1 MIKNVGFIGLGVM
14 GYNIALHIINANRN
28 VHVINRNSTNTL
40 KFIKKFRN
48 SKRLFTYDQYDH
60 LSNKCDFIVSCVGK
74 DLDLKDVYLSK
85 SGILKGLRPKTLIV
99 DHTTASYDISKV
111 LYDKILGKKCYFFD
125 APISG
130 GEIGAINGTL
140 SIMVGGKK
148 SKFNNI
154 KEILNLYSKSLIY
167 MGKSGSGQLTKMV
180 NQICVATIIQGL
192 AEGLN
197 FAKKKKLNIDSLIK
211 VLKNGAGQS
220 WQLENRAKTMWKSEF
235 DFGFMNKLMQKDLD
249 IIFKEINQSDI
260 RLPVTKI
267 IKNNYKKLIKL
278 GFEKEDTSNLIRL
291 LM

>member
-28 VHVINRNSTNTL
+28 VHIINRNSKNTL
-40 KFIKKFRN
+40 KFIKKFKN
-48 SKRLFTYDQYDH
+48 SRRLFTYDQYDQ
-60 LSNKCDFIVSCVGK
+60 LSNKCDFIISCVGK

-85 SGILKGLRPKTLIV
+85 NGILKGLRPKTLVV
-99 DHTTASYDISKV
+99 DHTTASYDISNL
-111 LYDKILGKKCYFFD
+111 LYKKTLVKKCYFFD

-148 SKFNNI
+148 SKFNNL

-167 MGKSGSGQLTKMV
+167 MGVSGSGQLTKMV

-197 FAKKKKLNIDSLIK
+197 FAKKKK
-211 VLKNGAGQS
+211 
-220 WQLENRAKTMWKSEF
+220 TKS
-235 DFGFMNKLMQKDLD
+235 
-249 IIFKEINQSDI
+249 
-260 RLPVTKI
+260 
-267 IKNNYKKLIKL
+267 
-278 GFEKEDTSNLIRL
+278 
-291 LM
+291 

>member
-28 VHVINRNSTNTL
+28 VHIINRNSKNTL
-40 KFIKKFRN
+40 KFIKKFKN
-48 SKRLFTYDQYDH
+48 SRRLFTYDQYDQ
-60 LSNKCDFIVSCVGK
+60 LSNKCDFIISCVGK

-85 SGILKGLRPKTLIV
+85 NGILKGLRPKTLVV
-99 DHTTASYDISKV
+99 DHTTASYDISNL
-111 LYDKILGKKCYFFD
+111 LYKKTLVKKCYFFD

-148 SKFNNI
+148 SKFNNL

-167 MGKSGSGQLTKMV
+167 MGVSGSGQLTKMV

-197 FAKKKKLNIDSLIK
+197 FAKKKKLKVDSIIK

-220 WQLENRAKTMWKSEF
+220 WQLENRAKTMWKSQF
-235 DFGFMNKLMQKDLD
+235 NFGFMNKLMLKDLD
-249 IIFKEINQSDI
+249 IIIKEINQSDI

-267 IKNNYKKLIKL
+267 IRNNYQKLIKL

>member
-48 SKRLFTYDQYDH
+48 SRRLFTYDQYDH

-85 SGILKGLRPKTLIV
+85 NGILKGLRPKTLIV

-111 LYDKILGKKCYFFD
+111 LYDKILGKKCHFFD
-125 APISG
+125 APVSG

-154 KEILNLYSKSLIY
+154 KEILDLYSKSLIY

-235 DFGFMNKLMQKDLD
+235 DFGFMNKLMLKDLD
-249 IIFKEINQSDI
+249 IIINEISQSDI

>member
-14 GYNIALHIINANRN
+14 GYNIALHIINANKN
-28 VHVINRNSTNTL
+28 VHIINRNSVNTL
-40 KFIKKFRN
+40 KFIKKFKN

-60 LSNKCDFIVSCVGK
+60 LSNQCDFIISCVGK
-74 DLDLKDVYLSK
+74 DLDLKNVYLSK
-85 SGILKGLRPKTLIV
+85 NGILKGLRPKTLIV
-99 DHTTASYDISKV
+99 DHTTASYDISKL
-111 LYDKILGKKCYFFD
+111 LYEKTLSKKCYFFD

-130 GEIGAINGTL
+130 GEIGAISGTL

-148 SKFNNI
+148 SKFKNL
-154 KEILNLYSKSLIY
+154 KEILDLYSKSLIY
-167 MGKSGSGQLTKMV
+167 MGISGSGQLTKMV

-235 DFGFMNKLMQKDLD
+235 NFGFMNKLMLKDLD
-249 IIFKEINQSDI
+249 IIIKEINQSDI

-267 IKNNYKKLIKL
+267 IKNNYQKLIKL